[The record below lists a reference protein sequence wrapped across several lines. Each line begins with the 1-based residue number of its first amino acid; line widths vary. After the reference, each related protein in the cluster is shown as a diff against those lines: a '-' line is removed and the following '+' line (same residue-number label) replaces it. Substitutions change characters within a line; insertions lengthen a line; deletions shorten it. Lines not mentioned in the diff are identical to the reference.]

1 MSPRKRSKRG
11 RGAVERSYDLTDL
24 LRESQLPEN
33 LLPSNGDLI
42 RLSRFLR
49 SKHKKKVTI
58 EELAQD
64 VSKEVHDIW
73 SSRVAPFL
81 PSTVIL
87 SYNRCHN
94 KVQRLLERTK
104 VLSMKDGNIS
114 SIQSIISDSGDI
126 FDLFK
131 CRYNN
136 YVYEL

>member
-42 RLSRFLR
+42 RLSRFVR

-58 EELAQD
+58 EELAHE
-64 VSKEVHDIW
+64 VVHDIW
-73 SSRVAPFL
+73 SSRVALFL

-94 KVQRLLERTK
+94 KVQRLLERAK